1 MWRVST
7 NAVRE
12 DWIWYE
18 LSVSIDMR
26 PWTLEV
32 MTSGRC
38 PGEMHRFTEIAMA
51 TMVRSLLATSAC
63 LI

>member
-7 NAVRE
+7 NAVRK

-38 PGEMHRFTEIAMA
+38 PGERPRFTEIAMGYNG
-51 TMVRSLLATSAC
+51 
-63 LI
+63 